1 MCETYE
7 QTSKGNLCTSRIEAY
22 GTDYARETT
31 YDYNSIGKLSRET
44 APDGSV
50 KTWAYDA
57 FGRET
62 VRMEP
67 WSGGERKGT
76 YTYYRYSDRPDPDI
90 IHQYVVLTIKAVRL
104 RDTHYTYE
112 EANDVRRVTKRTAAL
127 GAEGEQ
133 VEITETWMPSA
144 SNVHA
149 RGRLKMR
156 QAVNGV
162 QTSYEYEADSQYG
175 ALYRITAKPGLGE
188 KLCRGRAS
196 AN

>member
-175 ALYRITAKPGLGE
+175 AL
-188 KLCRGRAS
+188 
-196 AN
+196 